1 MQGTWTYGLSEVGV
15 YLRYVE
21 CSRRILICVEQATV
35 QWIFPYWLMALL
47 VILALVATAILVACL
62 VRIIGT
68 LWTRVIVA
76 YYLIRTTRASAWNET
91 LQAQKGESQ

>member
-1 MQGTWTYGLSEVGV
+1 MSGTWTYGLSEAGV

-35 QWIFPYWLMALL
+35 QWILPYWALAVL
-47 VILALVATAILVACL
+47 AILALVAMGILVACMW
-62 VRIIGT
+62 RIAGT
-68 LWTRVIVA
+68 LWTRAIVA

>member
-1 MQGTWTYGLSEVGV
+1 MSGTWTYGLSEAGV

-21 CSRRILICVEQATV
+21 CSRRILICTQHATV
-35 QWIFPYWLMALL
+35 QWILPYWAMALL
-47 VILALVATAILVACL
+47 AILALVATAILVACL

-91 LQAQKGESQ
+91 LTAQQGNG